1 MAGQKSEVGV
11 KKADVAERPLSSST
25 AVATGNVPSGKIA
38 SPQAPPSPRRAPGTK
53 EIIPMAWKL
62 VGTSAGT
69 PVTLLRSIERSD
81 VEAQLARLEIE
92 GYYQQLT
99 IYPIAAKVPL
109 SSSHL
114 KARKRVIT
122 DAMNQIGES
131 KKAAEEAKRK
141 AAIRRAEAKRIKA
154 LPKAKKKVTSAE
166 SRTKNAQAAKKTVK
180 PKAAKKAT
188 KAKPAKPAKITKAKK
203 TAKKAVKKTV
213 KKKAAAKAVK
223 SSKAA
228 KSSKA
233 SKAAKSSKG
242 KVSKKAS
249 RKRK

>member
-1 MAGQKSEVGV
+1 MAGQKKEVEV
-11 KKADVAERPLSSST
+11 TKADVARAPL
-25 AVATGNVPSGKIA
+25 GNNSAASQGSNTRGGIA

-69 PVTLLRSIERSD
+69 PVTLLRSIERAD
-81 VEAQLARLEIE
+81 VEAQQTRLEIE

-109 SSSHL
+109 SSSHV
-114 KARKRVIT
+114 KARKRVID
-122 DAMNQIGES
+122 DAMTQIGES

-141 AAIRRAEAKRIKA
+141 AALRRAEAKRIKA
-154 LPKAKKKVTSAE
+154 IPKAKRKAKVKKA
-166 SRTKNAQAAKKTVK
+166 KAAKKTAK

-188 KAKPAKPAKITKAKK
+188 KAKASKKAKAKKATKK
-203 TAKKAVKKTV
+203 TAKAPKKTVKKAAKKAAKKTV
-213 KKKAAAKAVK
+213 KKKAAAK
-223 SSKAA
+223 SSKT
-228 KSSKA
+228 SKA
-233 SKAAKSSKG
+233 SKSSKS
-242 KVSKKAS
+242 KVSKKAA